1 MACARRLIGI
11 GARGRKAGY
20 RLQPNG
26 SESLYRTA
34 STKKQKPAPKVK
46 VTLVIYVGI
55 TSLSRVEGM
64 TLSSMVV
71 SRDWQEVSVL
81 ECILGGLHMDVAVE
95 SEPQRALARLAKSK
109 VDALIV
115 DCDLNGTG
123 QLFCELQRETPRART
138 VPLVIMGGPQGRRDM
153 EGTGAMF
160 AFDKP
165 ISVEQAVRTL
175 SAARNMILD
184 GRLRYHRAGLEVPV
198 TLSGPNRKRG
208 EAQLI
213 NLSQGGLQVRVEEGF
228 DPSESSRVSFALPGT
243 NCGMKAEVEVAWS
256 DNRGNVGIRFVKMAS
271 EMKHT
276 LRLWLA
282 QQYFAN

>member
-1 MACARRLIGI
+1 
-11 GARGRKAGY
+11 
-20 RLQPNG
+20 
-26 SESLYRTA
+26 
-34 STKKQKPAPKVK
+34 
-46 VTLVIYVGI
+46 
-55 TSLSRVEGM
+55 M

-95 SEPQRALARLAKSK
+95 SEPQRALERLTSTK

-123 QLFCELQRETPRART
+123 QMFRELRQESSCSNT
-138 VPLVIMGGPQGRRDM
+138 VPLVIMGSPQGRQDM
-153 EGTGAMF
+153 EATGAMF

-198 TLSGPNRKRG
+198 ALRGRKQKG
-208 EAQLI
+208 VEAQLI
-213 NLSQGGLQVRVEEGF
+213 NLSQGGLQVRVGDGF
-228 DPSESSRVSFALPGT
+228 DAHDLQRACFALPGT
-243 NCGMKAEVEVAWS
+243 NCEVKADVEVAWS
-256 DNRGNVGIRFVKMAS
+256 DQRGNVGIRFVKLARPMQ
-271 EMKHT
+271 HT
-276 LRLWLA
+276 LRVWLA

>member
-1 MACARRLIGI
+1 
-11 GARGRKAGY
+11 
-20 RLQPNG
+20 
-26 SESLYRTA
+26 
-34 STKKQKPAPKVK
+34 
-46 VTLVIYVGI
+46 
-55 TSLSRVEGM
+55 M

-95 SEPQRALARLAKSK
+95 SEPQRALTRLTKSK

-123 QLFCELQRETPRART
+123 QFFRELRQDLPRIST
-138 VPLVIMGGPQGRRDM
+138 VPLVIMGAPHGKRDM
-153 EGTGAMF
+153 EETGAMF

-165 ISVEQAVRTL
+165 ISVEQAVHTL

-198 TLSGPNRKRG
+198 TLRGSNRKQAG
-208 EAQLI
+208 GQLI
-213 NLSQGGLQVRVEEGF
+213 NLSQGGLQLHVEDGF
-228 DPSESSRVSFALPGT
+228 DPIEASRVSFDLPGT
-243 NCGMKAEVEVAWS
+243 TCAVKAEIEVAWS
-256 DNRGNVGIRFVKMAS
+256 DKQGNVGIRFVKMAS
-271 EMKHT
+271 QMKHT

>member
-1 MACARRLIGI
+1 
-11 GARGRKAGY
+11 
-20 RLQPNG
+20 
-26 SESLYRTA
+26 
-34 STKKQKPAPKVK
+34 
-46 VTLVIYVGI
+46 
-55 TSLSRVEGM
+55 
-64 TLSSMVV
+64 MVV

-95 SEPQRALARLAKSK
+95 SEPQRALERLTKSK

-123 QLFCELQRETPRART
+123 QFFRELQKEAPRAST
-138 VPLVIMGGPQGRRDM
+138 VPLVIMGSPRGHRDM

-184 GRLRYHRAGLEVPV
+184 GRLRYHRAGLEAPV
-198 TLSGPNRKRG
+198 ILIGRQQKRAEG
-208 EAQLI
+208 QLI
-213 NLSQGGLQVRVEEGF
+213 NLSQGGLQVRVDHGF
-228 DPSESSRVSFALPGT
+228 DPSEASRVSFELPGT
-243 NCGMKAEVEVAWS
+243 KCGLKAEVEVAWS
-256 DNRGNVGIRFVKMAS
+256 DKQGNVGIRFVNMTP
-271 EMKHT
+271 ELKHM

>member
-1 MACARRLIGI
+1 
-11 GARGRKAGY
+11 
-20 RLQPNG
+20 
-26 SESLYRTA
+26 
-34 STKKQKPAPKVK
+34 
-46 VTLVIYVGI
+46 
-55 TSLSRVEGM
+55 M

-95 SEPQRALARLAKSK
+95 SEPQRALARLNKSK

-123 QLFCELQRETPRART
+123 QFFRELQQEGPRAST
-138 VPLVIMGGPQGRRDM
+138 VPLVIMGRAQGRPEM
-153 EGTGAMF
+153 HATGAMF

-198 TLSGPNRKRG
+198 TLSGRHQRRVG
-208 EAQLI
+208 AQLI
-213 NLSQGGLQVRVEEGF
+213 NLSQGGLQVRVNDGF
-228 DPSESSRVSFALPGT
+228 DANDLRRASFELPGT
-243 NCGMKAEVEVAWS
+243 KCGVKADVEVAWS
-256 DNRGNVGIRFVKMAS
+256 DERGNVGIRFVKIAAQMQS
-271 EMKHT
+271 T
-276 LRLWLA
+276 LRIWLA

>member
-1 MACARRLIGI
+1 
-11 GARGRKAGY
+11 
-20 RLQPNG
+20 
-26 SESLYRTA
+26 
-34 STKKQKPAPKVK
+34 
-46 VTLVIYVGI
+46 
-55 TSLSRVEGM
+55 M

-95 SEPQRALARLAKSK
+95 SEPQRALSRLTNSK

-123 QLFCELQRETPRART
+123 QFFRELQREASRVST
-138 VPLVIMGGPQGRRDM
+138 VPLVIMGGPHGRPDM
-153 EGTGAMF
+153 EATGAMF

-198 TLSGPNRKRG
+198 SLIGRRQKRAG
-208 EAQLI
+208 AQII
-213 NLSQGGLQVRVEEGF
+213 NLSQGGLQVRAEDGF
-228 DPSESSRVSFALPGT
+228 DASELLRVSFSLPGT
-243 NCGMKAEVEVAWS
+243 KCGVKAEVEVAWS
-256 DNRGNVGIRFVKMAS
+256 DSRGNVGIRFVKMAS
-271 EMKHT
+271 QMQHT

>member
-1 MACARRLIGI
+1 
-11 GARGRKAGY
+11 
-20 RLQPNG
+20 
-26 SESLYRTA
+26 
-34 STKKQKPAPKVK
+34 
-46 VTLVIYVGI
+46 
-55 TSLSRVEGM
+55 M

-81 ECILGGLHMDVAVE
+81 ECILGGLHMDVAIE
-95 SEPQRALARLAKSK
+95 SEPQRALTRLTNSK

-123 QLFCELQRETPRART
+123 QFFRELQRGVPLANT
-138 VPLVIMGGPQGRRDM
+138 VPLVIMGGPQGRPDM
-153 EGTGAMF
+153 QSTGAMF

-198 TLSGPNRKRG
+198 TLTGRHQKRV
-208 EAQLI
+208 EAELI
-213 NLSQGGLQVRVEEGF
+213 NLSQGGLQVRVDDGF
-228 DPSESSRVSFALPGT
+228 NASDLLRASFALPGT
-243 NCGMKAEVEVAWS
+243 KSGVKADVEVAWS
-256 DNRGNVGIRFVKMAS
+256 DDRGNVGIRFVKIAAQTQQ
-271 EMKHT
+271 T

>member
-1 MACARRLIGI
+1 
-11 GARGRKAGY
+11 
-20 RLQPNG
+20 
-26 SESLYRTA
+26 
-34 STKKQKPAPKVK
+34 
-46 VTLVIYVGI
+46 
-55 TSLSRVEGM
+55 M

-81 ECILGGLHMDVAVE
+81 ECILGGLHMVVAVE
-95 SEPQRALARLAKSK
+95 SEPQRALARLTNSK
-109 VDALIV
+109 IDALIV

-123 QLFCELQRETPRART
+123 QFFRELRQEVPRAST
-138 VPLVIMGGPQGRRDM
+138 VPLVIMGGPQGRPDM
-153 EGTGAMF
+153 QTTGAMF

-198 TLSGPNRKRG
+198 TLTGRRKKRVG
-208 EAQLI
+208 AQLI
-213 NLSQGGLQVRVEEGF
+213 NLSQGGLQVRVDDGF
-228 DPSESSRVSFALPGT
+228 NASDLLRASFDLPGT
-243 NCGMKAEVEVAWS
+243 KCGVKADVEVAWS
-256 DNRGNVGIRFVKMAS
+256 DDRGNVGIRFAKIAPRMQ
-271 EMKHT
+271 HT